1 MKGWD
6 NSGGPKE
13 RSRKTDQ
20 GTLAFVVINSL
31 GGTQGN
37 LKGESG
43 AANLKYLLK
52 TLSPP
57 GIFCA
62 PSCFPHIKPA
72 KHRCSLL
79 INFLYNKLSQDILIT
94 P

>member
-37 LKGESG
+37 LKGE
-43 AANLKYLLK
+43 KVVQQ
-52 TLSPP
+52 
-57 GIFCA
+57 I
-62 PSCFPHIKPA
+62 
-72 KHRCSLL
+72 
-79 INFLYNKLSQDILIT
+79 
-94 P
+94 